1 MLCCLVH
8 WHMVDQGRF
17 GMHSRGRM
25 VWYLMNRGSLM
36 ISVVSM
42 RRINMGMD
50 YFMMHG
56 MNRLG
61 MVSRKMRCDHLF
73 VN

>member
-1 MLCCLVH
+1 
-8 WHMVDQGRF
+8 
-17 GMHSRGRM
+17 MHNRGCM
-25 VWYLMNRGSLM
+25 VWYLMMRGSLM

-50 YFMMHG
+50 YFVMHG

>member
-1 MLCCLVH
+1 
-8 WHMVDQGRF
+8 MVGQGRF
-17 GMHSRGRM
+17 GMHNRGCM
-25 VWYLMNRGSLM
+25 VWYLMMRGSLM

-50 YFMMHG
+50 YFVMHG